1 MMDPFREEALMS
13 IEKNKEAVRRLAQKG
28 WSEHDLTAFDDFF
41 THDAVWHGLPPEWG
55 SGLEQI
61 KNAARF
67 WFEAIPDFTFEV
79 EDLVAEGDR
88 VAFRW
93 TASGIQRGDVF
104 GAPPTN
110 KHVEFSGVAIKR
122 FENGRCVDY
131 REVWDRAG
139 LMDQIRSAD
148 ES

>member
-1 MMDPFREEALMS
+1 MS
-13 IEKNKEAVRRLAQKG
+13 IEKNKAAVRRLAVKG
-28 WSEHDLTAFDDFF
+28 WSEHDLSEFDNFF
-41 THDAVWHGLPPEWG
+41 TPDAVWHGLPPEWG

-61 KNAARF
+61 KRSAQF

-79 EDLVAEGDR
+79 EDLTAEDDR

-93 TASGIQRGDVF
+93 TASGTQRGDVF

-110 KHVEFSGVAIKR
+110 KHVEFSGIAIKR

-131 REVWDRAG
+131 REFWDRIG
-139 LMDQIRSAD
+139 LMDQISSAD
-148 ES
+148 GS